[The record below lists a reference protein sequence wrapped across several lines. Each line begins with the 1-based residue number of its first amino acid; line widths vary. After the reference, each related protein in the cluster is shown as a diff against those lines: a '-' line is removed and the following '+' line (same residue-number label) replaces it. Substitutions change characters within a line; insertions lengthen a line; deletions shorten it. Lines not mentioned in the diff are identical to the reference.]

1 LQLLNKLNAVDT
13 GHVQIAEH
21 QADSQVLIETRNRL
35 FARMTRHTA
44 ITIAPQEFAELFNDQ
59 WLIIDHKDFQW

>member
-1 LQLLNKLNAVDT
+1 
-13 GHVQIAEH
+13 VQIAEH